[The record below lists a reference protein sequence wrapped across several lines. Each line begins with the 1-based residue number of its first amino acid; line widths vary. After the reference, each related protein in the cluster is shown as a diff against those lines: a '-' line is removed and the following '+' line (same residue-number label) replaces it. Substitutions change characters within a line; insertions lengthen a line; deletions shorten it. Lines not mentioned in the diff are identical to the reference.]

1 MRLRERGKRV
11 RIRSQAASARPVPVL
26 EPTGRFSVSAPA
38 RAAARVRP
46 KRRARRVAPL
56 WSWLWRNAEPL
67 LWGAVVGALA
77 LSLWFSPRTQLTRL
91 EVVGA
96 PSEAH
101 AELYALLSP
110 RLQPPI
116 ALRDAPRQV
125 ERAVQSLDWVQ
136 QARWQ
141 ATGVGQA
148 RLTVTPRTPF
158 AEIQTANGVRL
169 FADPTGVLFRPPNRN
184 LQPTSG
190 VIRLAQDDSCLPIGG
205 QVEGEMRVALE
216 ILHAVSRRA
225 DVYRP
230 RVQVSCTHGIR
241 LFAQIQRGAEPPVAV
256 QLRFGDA
263 SALEQQLPT
272 MHRLLDLS
280 LADLRQWEYV
290 DISAPGSEAVK
301 LRATTGGEP

>member
-77 LSLWFSPRTQLTRL
+77 LSLWFSPRTQLARL

-101 AELYALLSP
+101 AELYALLNSH
-110 RLQPPI
+110 LQPPI

-169 FADPTGVLFRPPNRN
+169 FADPTGVLFRPPNHN

-190 VIRLAQDDSCLPIGG
+190 VIRLAQDDSRLRLGG
-205 QVEGEMRVALE
+205 YIEGEMRAALE

>member
-77 LSLWFSPRTQLTRL
+77 LSLWFSPRTQLARL
-91 EVVGA
+91 EAAGA

-110 RLQPPI
+110 HLQPPI
-116 ALRDAPRQV
+116 ALRDTPRHI

-141 ATGVGQA
+141 ATGVGGA
-148 RLTVTPRTPF
+148 RLTVTPREPF
-158 AEIQTANGVRL
+158 AEIQTTNGERL

-190 VIRLAQDDSCLPIGG
+190 VIRLAQDDSRLRTGG
-205 QVEGEMRVALE
+205 YVEGEMRAALT

-225 DVYRP
+225 DVHRP
-230 RVQVSCTHGIR
+230 RVQVSRTHGIR

-272 MHRLLDLS
+272 MHRLLDAP

-301 LRATTGGEP
+301 PRMTMGGQP

>member
-77 LSLWFSPRTQLTRL
+77 LSLWFSPRTQLARL

-101 AELYALLSP
+101 AELYARLSP

-125 ERAVQSLDWVQ
+125 ERAVQSLEWVQ

-141 ATGVGQA
+141 ATGVGGA
-148 RLTVTPRTPF
+148 RLIVTPRD
-158 AEIQTANGVRL
+158 A
-169 FADPTGVLFRPPNRN
+169 
-184 LQPTSG
+184 
-190 VIRLAQDDSCLPIGG
+190 IRRDSD
-205 QVEGEMRVALE
+205 RK
-216 ILHAVSRRA
+216 RRA
-225 DVYRP
+225 TVRRP
-230 RVQVSCTHGIR
+230 HRSFVPP
-241 LFAQIQRGAEPPVAV
+241 AEP
-256 QLRFGDA
+256 L
-263 SALEQQLPT
+263 
-272 MHRLLDLS
+272 
-280 LADLRQWEYV
+280 
-290 DISAPGSEAVK
+290 I
-301 LRATTGGEP
+301 